1 MARKMMD
8 ELNANR
14 GRRIASEA
22 QAELVQMAFAFVDM
36 SKNATLDDVAYNG
49 EWRGWRPRE
58 GAVSPRGRPRSG
70 GRRPPDGSRSRRPA
84 VPSSPRPPDPSR

>member
-70 GRRPPDGSRSRRPA
+70 GRRRRRQPQAAA
-84 VPSSPRPPDPSR
+84 VPCPPAGPFR